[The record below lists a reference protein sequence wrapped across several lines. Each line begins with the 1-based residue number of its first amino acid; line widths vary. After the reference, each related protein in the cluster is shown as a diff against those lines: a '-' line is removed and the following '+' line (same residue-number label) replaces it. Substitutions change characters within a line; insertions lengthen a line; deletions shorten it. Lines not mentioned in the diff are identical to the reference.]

1 MQENSFTDIVGC
13 AASVA
18 STISQIS
25 IEAAALS
32 FDNTD
37 FTQRNLPSY
46 DVDYYL
52 GFNSKL
58 RDADEAVN
66 SLESSDPR
74 MIGDLVVKPE
84 CTYFVNNTYLDV
96 SMGVTMVRGGSFNV
110 RGSLHKAFSVVA
122 IDFSGEQYRN
132 IMGHTS
138 EHLQFVIKQIKG

>member
-1 MQENSFTDIVGC
+1 MQENSFTEIVGC

-32 FDNTD
+32 FYNTD

-46 DVDYYL
+46 DIDYYL
-52 GFNSKL
+52 GFDTDLS
-58 RDADEAVN
+58 DADQAVN

-74 MIGDLVVKPE
+74 IIGDLVMKSE
-84 CTYFVNNTYLDV
+84 CTYFLNNTYLDV

-110 RGSLHKAFSVVA
+110 RGSLHKSFSVVA
-122 IDFSGEQYRN
+122 IDFSGE
-132 IMGHTS
+132 
-138 EHLQFVIKQIKG
+138 

>member
-32 FDNTD
+32 YYSTD

-52 GFNSKL
+52 GFDSNL
-58 RDADEAVN
+58 DDTDQAVN
-66 SLESSDPR
+66 SLESFDPR
-74 MIGDLVVKPE
+74 IIGDLVVKPV
-84 CTYFVNNTYLDV
+84 CTHFVNNTYLDV
-96 SMGVTMVRGGSFNV
+96 SMGVTMVRGGSINV
-110 RGSLHKAFSVVA
+110 RGSLHKSFSVVA
-122 IDFSGEQYRN
+122 IDFSGE
-132 IMGHTS
+132 
-138 EHLQFVIKQIKG
+138 